1 MTPPTLAVSCHP
13 ETGRTVWA
21 RTPVRAVLAAPADK
35 REGSAVFGRSVTA
48 FLGLALALLAVSG
61 ALHAADGATLTYRR
75 IFKNS
80 SPEFIEIKVSEDGP
94 ATYDI
99 RQSTDDPEPQPFEIS
114 APVRAKLFALAV
126 EMHNFDGA
134 DLDVHRK
141 VADLGQKTF
150 RYEKGAEVHQAQYNY
165 TTNHSASQLQA
176 IFEGLAQQL
185 EDLELLQHRLK
196 YDHLGVND
204 AITQFELHL
213 NQRILPEPERL
224 LPVLDAIAAD
234 AQLVELARTRAR
246 ALAERIRA
254 SQPQTQ

>member
-1 MTPPTLAVSCHP
+1 MNRRTSFVTRGSCHP
-13 ETGRTVWA
+13 EPGR
-21 RTPVRAVLAAPADK
+21 PHLPNGG
-35 REGSAVFGRSVTA
+35 EGSAFLAKQLRALIG
-48 FLGLALALLAVSG
+48 LGLVLLFVPAVT
-61 ALHAADGATLTYRR
+61 HAANGATLTYRR
-75 IFKNS
+75 VFKNS

-99 RQSTDDPEPQPFEIS
+99 RQSSEDPAPQPFDVS
-114 APVRAKLFALAV
+114 VPVRAKLFALAD
-126 EMHNFDGA
+126 ELHNFDRA

-150 RYEKGAEVHQAQYNY
+150 RYEKSGEVHETQYNY
-165 TTNHSASQLQA
+165 TINHSATQLQS

-185 EDLELLQHRLK
+185 EDLDLLQHRLK

-204 AITQFELHL
+204 ALTQFEMHL

-224 LPVLDAIAAD
+224 LPVLDSIAAD
-234 AQLVELARTRAR
+234 SRLVDLARGRAR

-254 SQPQTQ
+254 SQTQ

>member
-1 MTPPTLAVSCHP
+1 MSQRETLAISKYRSHP
-13 ETGRTVWA
+13 EPGR
-21 RTPVRAVLAAPADK
+21 PHLPNGG
-35 REGSAVFGRSVTA
+35 EGSAFLRMLLRA
-48 FLGLALALLAVSG
+48 FVGLILAVFL
-61 ALHAADGATLTYRR
+61 AAAMHAANGATLTYRR

-99 RQSTDDPEPQPFEIS
+99 RQSSEDPAPQPFDIG
-114 APVRAKLFALAV
+114 APVRAKVFSLAG
-126 EMHNFDGA
+126 ELRNFDHA

-150 RYEKGAEVHQAQYNY
+150 RYEKGGEVHEAQYNY
-165 TTNHSASQLQA
+165 TINHSATQLQS
-176 IFEGLAQQL
+176 IFEGLAQQV
-185 EDLELLQHRLK
+185 EDADLLQHRLK

-204 AITQFELHL
+204 AISQFEMHL

-234 AQLVELARTRAR
+234 SRLVDVARGRAR

-254 SQPQTQ
+254 SQTQ